1 MSRSMLAAAVVCVLS
16 STNAFAQ
23 AGAGAGSGQGNIDA
37 NPVSAAIRQSWGEAR
52 RNIQESATQ
61 MPEADY
67 AFKPVAT
74 VRSFGAILA
83 HIAGASYEFCAAAKG
98 QKPPHTEDE
107 FEKSATTKA
116 AITKALTEAI
126 AYCDSAYTAL
136 TDKTAADIV
145 TGAFGGGKEARASSL
160 IGNVGHFNEHYGNLV
175 TYFRIKGMV
184 PPSSQ
189 PRK

>member
-1 MSRSMLAAAVVCVLS
+1 MSRSMLAAAVFVCVA
-16 STNAFAQ
+16 STIGFAQ
-23 AGAGAGSGQGNIDA
+23 AGAGAGAGQGSIDA
-37 NPVSAAIRQSWGEAR
+37 NPMSAAVRQSWSDAR
-52 RNIQESATQ
+52 RNVRDSATQ

-67 AFKPVAT
+67 AFKPVPT

-83 HIAGASYEFCAAAKG
+83 HLAGASYEFCAAAKG
-98 QKPPHTEDE
+98 EKPPHTEDE

-116 AITKALTEAI
+116 AITKALTDAI

-136 TDKTAADIV
+136 TDKTAAEIV
-145 TGAFGGGKEARASSL
+145 LGAFGGGKEARVASL
-160 IGNVGHFNEHYGNLV
+160 IGNVSHFNEHYGNLV